1 MSSIYQLSFS
11 DFNLPGLE
19 SVFRSIIKV
28 SQKFDLQF
36 FLIGALARDIIL
48 EKIHNR
54 QIYRATKDIDVAITL
69 SDWNQF
75 EKFFDEFMV
84 SEGFERAKEAQ
95 RLIYD
100 NELIVDIIPF
110 GEIDLPDNQISWPPD
125 YSTILSTLGF
135 REVYENTIIVK
146 FDNEL
151 TLNVASLEGLT
162 ILKIIAWDDRNEV
175 SKKDALD
182 IAIILKSYFDVNYEE
197 IYESFFYLIEAP
209 NFDYLKCGAR
219 VLGMKM
225 DKILDDS
232 TRLKSKIIQ
241 ILEKETRDMEN
252 SKLAMAM
259 RNSFETIG
267 DYRLNFELI
276 NELLRGLKRL

>member
-1 MSSIYQLSFS
+1 MSDIYRLSFS
-11 DFNLPGLE
+11 DFNLPGLDN
-19 SVFRSIIKV
+19 VFRSIVKI
-28 SQKFDLQF
+28 SEKFDLNF

-54 QIYRATKDIDVAITL
+54 PIYRATKDIDVAVTL
-69 SDWNQF
+69 SNWNQY
-75 EKFFDEFMV
+75 EKIFDEFIF
-84 SEGFERAKEAQ
+84 SEGFERAKQAQ
-95 RLIYD
+95 RLIYN

-110 GEIDLPDNQISWPPD
+110 GDIDIPDNQISWPPD

-135 REVYENTIIVK
+135 REVYKNTITVQ

-151 TLNVASLEGLT
+151 RLNVASLEGLT
-162 ILKIIAWDDRNEV
+162 ILKIIAWNDRNDV

-182 IAIILKSYFDVNYEE
+182 IAIILKNYFDVNYEE
-197 IYESFFYLIEAP
+197 IYDIYFELIEDP

-219 VLGMKM
+219 VLGLKINKM
-225 DKILDDS
+225 LDDS
-232 TRLKSKIIQ
+232 TKLKHRIIQ
-241 ILEKETRDMEN
+241 ILEKETRDIEN

-259 RNSFETIG
+259 KNSFASVG

-276 NELLRGLKRL
+276 GELLRGLKRL